1 MTQTVSNAEQS
12 GLKATRKAP
21 EGSIK
26 EDLVAAKALLRLVDT
41 AERPDLN
48 QRTHSAA
55 NRFADQ
61 TCTVAVV
68 GEFKMGKSS
77 MVNAIANAPLCPVDD
92 DVATAKPLEVRNA
105 DEPMVAVVYKLDEDE
120 SKRRMR
126 EIEFE
131 DIPSYVTEPPSA
143 EDADSVALVRV
154 GLPRKL
160 FAGGLALI
168 DTPGVGGLGSTHTAL
183 TMSVLPSAD
192 AVLFVSDASQELT
205 APEIDFLDVVI
216 SMCQHVTLVMPKID
230 FYPQW
235 RRIRELNEGHL
246 KRRGLD
252 IPIIP
257 VSTVLRT
264 MAVET
269 KDAELNAE
277 SGYGDLVSHMRDTLV
292 AKTRSTARAEYA
304 GSLRAVLDELE
315 PQLASELVVLSDPEE
330 SARQVRDLEA
340 QKESAQS
347 LRNQAARWQQSLS
360 DGTTDLNSD
369 VEHDL
374 RSRFREIIK
383 DAESAIEANDPAKTW
398 DDFSAWLSD
407 RVNTAIV
414 QNYSLLHQRSV
425 QLAENVSTHFDAD
438 HQAITDHL
446 HIADPAL
453 IAEAPSF
460 EDVGM
465 TEGKGA
471 FGSGFTMLRG
481 GMGGMVMVG
490 VLGAAAPI
498 ALAAWVAPAV
508 AGFVGRKTLKE
519 EKERALNQRR
529 LQAKQAVRK
538 YTDEAQFIASKEAR
552 DALRHVNRQL
562 RDHFM
567 ERADELSTSTSESL
581 AAAQQAI
588 RSTQESRDKRMRVVR
603 KILDEIPKVAEQVA
617 ALEEVRP

>member
-1 MTQTVSNAEQS
+1 MAQATDQ
-12 GLKATRKAP
+12 KAAVTNKTAP
-21 EGSIK
+21 DPSIK
-26 EDLVAAKALLRLVDT
+26 EDLVTAKSLLRLVD
-41 AERPDLN
+41 AADRPDLN
-48 QRTHSAA
+48 QRTHAAA

-92 DVATAKPLEVRNA
+92 DVATAKPLEIRNA

-120 SKRRMR
+120 EKRRMR
-126 EIEFE
+126 EIDFE
-131 DIPSYVTEPPSA
+131 EIPSYVTEPPSA
-143 EDADSVALVRV
+143 QDAASVALVRV
-154 GLPRKL
+154 GIPRKL

-235 RRIRELNEGHL
+235 RRILELNKGHL

-257 VSTVLRT
+257 VSTVLRK

-277 SGYGDLVSHMRDTLV
+277 SGYGELVAHMRDTLV
-292 AKTRSTARAEYA
+292 ANTRSTARAEYA

-315 PQLASELVVLSDPEE
+315 PQLESELAVLSDPEE

-340 QKESAQS
+340 QKERAQN

-383 DAESAIEANDPAKTW
+383 DAESAIETNDPAKTW
-398 DDFSAWLSD
+398 DDFSAWLTD

-414 QNYSLLHQRSV
+414 QNYALLHQRSV

-438 HQAITDHL
+438 HQAITDQL
-446 HIADPAL
+446 HISDPAVV
-453 IAEAPSF
+453 ASAPTF

-465 TEGKGA
+465 TEAKSA

-508 AGFVGRKTLKE
+508 AGLVGRKTLKDE
-519 EKERALNQRR
+519 RDRALSQRR

-538 YTDEAQFIASKEAR
+538 YTDEAQFVASKEAR

-581 AAAQQAI
+581 AAAQQAL
-588 RSTQESRDKRMRVVR
+588 RSTQETRDKRMRIVR
-603 KILDEIPKVAEQVA
+603 KILDEVPKVSAQVA
-617 ALEEVRP
+617 ALGGS